1 MVICGQEFEF
11 SLMNANDLDRFEDAN
26 ERMQRRSAEESEQFR
41 RGGVRLGDHARAQ
54 ARIAMDCIDEILGA
68 GSSARLGLDENNM
81 APIYDVIE
89 ELGNAFAAE
98 KQRYAA
104 KPAQPMNREQR
115 RAAAKQQQRKQKP
128 VSRSEGFHPQVASR
142 PAIPYEQWGTMTQ
155 HDAAELR
162 EIDKDARRKT
172 DQLIDARQ
180 AVNDLRD
187 DPDAMQQLAEYA
199 LQLASERHV

>member
-26 ERMQRRSAEESEQFR
+26 ERMQRRSAEDAEQFQ
-41 RGGVRLGDHARAQ
+41 RGGIRLGDHARAQ

-68 GSSARLGLDENNM
+68 GASDRLGLNENYM

-104 KPAQPMNREQR
+104 KSAQPMNREQR
-115 RAAAKQQQRKQKP
+115 RAEQKARQRTRTAGRIVEVSKPLHRAPMVTVHTNPADAARMVERVDAQVSAKQ
-128 VSRSEGFHPQVASR
+128 
-142 PAIPYEQWGTMTQ
+142 
-155 HDAAELR
+155 
-162 EIDKDARRKT
+162 KT
-172 DQLIDARQ
+172 EQLIDARQ
-180 AVNDLRD
+180 AVNALRD

>member
-1 MVICGQEFEF
+1 MNICGQKFDF

-26 ERMQRRSAEESEQFR
+26 ERMQRRSAEEAEQFQS
-41 RGGVRLGDHARAQ
+41 GGIRLGDHVRAQ

-68 GSSARLGLDENNM
+68 GASARLGLDENNM

-98 KQRYAA
+98 KQRYTARA
-104 KPAQPMNREQR
+104 AQPMNREQR
-115 RAAAKQQQRKQKP
+115 RAAAKQQRKQKP

-142 PAIPYEQWGTMTQ
+142 PALQPITETNTFWPDTE
-155 HDAAELR
+155 AET
-162 EIDKDARRKT
+162 RRKA

-180 AVNDLRD
+180 AVDALRD

>member
-1 MVICGQEFEF
+1 MVICGQNFDF
-11 SLMNANDLDRFEDAN
+11 SVLNANDLDRFEDAQEKMQARN
-26 ERMQRRSAEESEQFR
+26 AAQTERFH
-41 RGGVRLGDHARAQ
+41 RGGIRLGDHVRAQ

-68 GSSARLGLDENNM
+68 GASDRLGLNENYM

-104 KPAQPMNREQR
+104 KPFQPMNREQR
-115 RAAAKQQQRKQKP
+115 RAAAKQQRKQKP

-142 PAIPYEQWGTMTQ
+142 PAQQPITQTNTFWPDTEAGT
-155 HDAAELR
+155 
-162 EIDKDARRKT
+162 RRKT

-180 AVNDLRD
+180 AVNALRD
-187 DPDAMQQLAEYA
+187 DPDAMQQLAAYA
-199 LQLASERHV
+199 LQIAAERHV

>member
-26 ERMQRRSAEESEQFR
+26 DRMQRRSAEEAEQFQ

-68 GSSARLGLDENNM
+68 GSSDRLGLNENYM

-89 ELGNAFAAE
+89 ELGNAFSAE

-115 RAAAKQQQRKQKP
+115 RAAAKAQQRTQTAGRIVSQQP
-128 VSRSEGFHPQVASR
+128 VSC
-142 PAIPYEQWGTMTQ
+142 PAQPPAARMVERVDKATRRK
-155 HDAAELR
+155 ALLAEL
-162 EIDKDARRKT
+162 AA
-172 DQLIDARQ
+172 L
-180 AVNDLRD
+180 D
-187 DPDAMQQLAEYA
+187 D
-199 LQLASERHV
+199 

>member
-26 ERMQRRSAEESEQFR
+26 ERMQRRSAEEAEQFR

-54 ARIAMDCIDEILGA
+54 ARIAIACIDEILGA

-104 KPAQPMNREQR
+104 RAAQPMNRQQR
-115 RAAAKQQQRKQKP
+115 RAEQKARQRTRTAGRIVSQQP
-128 VSRSEGFHPQVASR
+128 VSFPKPQAAQMVER
-142 PAIPYEQWGTMTQ
+142 V
-155 HDAAELR
+155 DAA
-162 EIDKDARRKT
+162 ARRK
-172 DQLIDARQ
+172 QL
-180 AVNDLRD
+180 
-187 DPDAMQQLAEYA
+187 LAELAA
-199 LQLASERHV
+199 LENG

>member
-11 SLMNANDLDRFEDAN
+11 SLMNANDLDRFEDAD
-26 ERMQRRSAEESEQFR
+26 ERMQRRSAEEAEQFQC
-41 RGGVRLGDHARAQ
+41 GGVRLGDHARAQ

-68 GSSARLGLDENNM
+68 GSSDRLGLNENYM

-115 RAAAKQQQRKQKP
+115 YAAKPAQPMNREQRRAQAKKNRHKPP
-128 VSRSEGFHPQVASR
+128 VSY
-142 PAIPYEQWGTMTQ
+142 PAPP
-155 HDAAELR
+155 AARMVER
-162 EIDKDARRKT
+162 VDNAARRK
-172 DQLIDARQ
+172 QL
-180 AVNDLRD
+180 
-187 DPDAMQQLAEYA
+187 LAELAA
-199 LQLASERHV
+199 LEND